1 MSSIPTPPPPTSSPS
16 PPTTSLLLRDLLCN
30 SERIHHYH
38 HLLLLLPMSSI
49 PPPPPPPP
57 TSSPSPPTMSSLPR
71 DLLCNVLSRLPGISL
86 LRLRPVCREWRN
98 VIDDPG
104 FAAVHATSGIE
115 GPRILLLLRP
125 LPSPAGWTD
134 AQLAAPF
141 MMSDELL
148 VTSLPEPVASSW
160 LYGEGVSCHGL
171 LCFDDPRNGG
181 GTHLLNPL
189 TREIALVAG
198 SSVAPRE
205 HGYRQRIAF
214 GLDRL
219 TGRYKILRVSLFFG
233 DHAIRGTRAEVLDQ
247 GSRSWRDIASVP
259 PRLFLGVPVYAAGSF
274 HFIFV
279 GSGSDNR
286 VIKILSFD
294 LAKEEF
300 VPTPCPEF
308 QNAHLMVLRGALG
321 LVDLSQN
328 ESIDVWT
335 MEEEGGGRWTKEY
348 SIPLRVPRVLNTSNR
363 SVEFLGCGGQKMML
377 RFSGSILSYDPATGE
392 VKYVQRG
399 GASLARAMGSIT
411 VSLLSPAKLWNTD
424 KVVLPLTAVMKMSK
438 GGLSL
443 GEKET

>member
-1 MSSIPTPPPPTSSPS
+1 
-16 PPTTSLLLRDLLCN
+16 
-30 SERIHHYH
+30 
-38 HLLLLLPMSSI
+38 MSSI
-49 PPPPPPPP
+49 PPPTPPPPPP
-57 TSSPSPPTMSSLPR
+57 TSSPSPPATSSLPH

-98 VIDDPG
+98 IIDDPG
-104 FAAVHATSGIE
+104 FAE
-115 GPRILLLLRP
+115 
-125 LPSPAGWTD
+125 
-134 AQLAAPF
+134 LAAPF

-171 LCFDDPRNGG
+171 LCFDDRRDGG
-181 GTHLLNPL
+181 ATHLLNPL

-279 GSGSDNR
+279 GIDANNCGLR
-286 VIKILSFD
+286 ILSFD

-308 QNAHLMVLRGALG
+308 QNARLMVLRGALG
-321 LVDLSQN
+321 LVDCSQN

-348 SIPLRVPRVLNTSNR
+348 SIPLRVPRVLNTSTR
-363 SVEFLGCGGQKMML
+363 SVEFLGCGGQKIML
-377 RFSGSILSYDPATGE
+377 RFKGSILSYDPATGK
-392 VKYVQRG
+392 VKYAQRG
-399 GASLARAMGSIT
+399 GASLVRKMGSIT

-424 KVVLPLTAVMKMSK
+424 KVVLPLTAGRIEFRRKRDLSYDPAAMIQQRPRSRSTCRERHVA
-438 GGLSL
+438 GGHSNESVLRRPNCGMQTSRS
-443 GEKET
+443 